1 MNSACHSVDGGSE
14 AGGSCLVYGQKA
26 AASQLGP
33 ELTPYIATF
42 LLYMLPMPS
51 V

>member
-1 MNSACHSVDGGSE
+1 MEDLRPEVAALS
-14 AGGSCLVYGQKA
+14 GQKA
-26 AASQLGP
+26 AESQLGP
-33 ELTPYIATF
+33 GLTPYVATF